1 MIREAIG
8 RREFV
13 GGAGCL
19 LMLALAGCQG
29 TSDTGQSAVG
39 QEPEEPEEPELTPAD
54 FVDVAI
60 KDALDDYSWEELS
73 EISRFMSEV
82 DADSGEYG
90 FGVDEV
96 AAFFNLCGE
105 DGSLKDAG
113 TKTVTVVTEDGPTEG
128 KVRIIG
134 FVHDDRADGAGKAGI
149 TFQFATS
156 LGTCAMS
163 RGRDGNEGGWEQCVA
178 REHLRGDRLEWLP
191 DDLLEAI
198 VPVTKM
204 TNNVGEG
211 DPHNIGMV
219 PATATEDSLWLPSYV
234 EIVGER
240 PRASFSDGFQYL
252 AEVLNAEGSQYKL
265 FRDQMIY
272 PRETRQELV
281 RNREGEAA
289 YWWLRTAS
297 PDVSESEG
305 MAYFN
310 RTGPNGDP
318 FHFATAST
326 DLSGV
331 MFGFCV

>member
-1 MIREAIG
+1 MIRETIG

-29 TSDTGQSAVG
+29 TSDAGQPAAD
-39 QEPEEPEEPELTPAD
+39 QEPEEPEEPELAPAD
-54 FVDVAI
+54 CIDVVI
-60 KDALDDYSWEELS
+60 KDGLNDYSWEELS
-73 EISRFMSEV
+73 EISRLMSEV
-82 DADSGEYG
+82 DAHPDQYDFS
-90 FGVDEV
+90 VDEV
-96 AAFFNLCGE
+96 AAAFNLCGE

-113 TKTVTVVTEDGPTEG
+113 TKTVAVMTEDGSTEG
-128 KVRIIG
+128 AVRIIG

-156 LGTCAMS
+156 LGISAMS

-219 PATATEDSLWLPSYV
+219 PATATEDSLWLLSA
-234 EIVGER
+234 I
-240 PRASFSDGFQYL
+240 
-252 AEVLNAEGSQYKL
+252 EVLGGFKADNSYTRTLRDEGSQYAYYDELGINK
-265 FRDQMIY
+265 DYMGGDVGC
-272 PRETRQELV
+272 EELV
-281 RNREGEAA
+281 LGEKD
-289 YWWLRTAS
+289 WWLRS
-297 PDVSESEG
+297 P
-305 MAYFN
+305 M
-310 RTGPNGDP
+310 P
-318 FHFATAST
+318 T
-326 DLSGV
+326 DDN
-331 MFGFCV
+331 MFCTVAGEQWLEHDAEPGSVECINTNTDQLLLPAFCI

>member
-29 TSDTGQSAVG
+29 ASDAGQSAAK
-39 QEPEEPEEPELTPAD
+39 QEPEEPELTPAD

-60 KDALDDYSWEELS
+60 KDGLDGYSWEELS
-73 EISRFMSEV
+73 EISRFMGEV
-82 DADSGEYG
+82 DADPGEYD
-90 FGVDEV
+90 FGVGEV

-105 DGSLKDAG
+105 DGSLKGAG
-113 TKTVTVVTEDGPTEG
+113 TKTVTVMTEDGPTEG
-128 KVRIIG
+128 EVRIIG

-156 LGTCAMS
+156 LGTSAMS

-178 REHLRGDRLEWLP
+178 RDHLRGDRLEWLP

-219 PATATEDSLWLPSYV
+219 PATATEDSLWLLSAV
-234 EIVGER
+234 
-240 PRASFSDGFQYL
+240 
-252 AEVLNAEGSQYKL
+252 EVLGGFEADNSYTRTLRDEGSQYAYYDELGLNK
-265 FRDQMIY
+265 DYMGADMGC
-272 PRETRQELV
+272 EELV
-281 RNREGEAA
+281 LGEKD
-289 YWWLRTAS
+289 WWLRSPMPTSDNMFCTVAGEQWLEHDAESGSVECLNANTAQLLL
-297 PDVSESEG
+297 P
-305 MAYFN
+305 A
-310 RTGPNGDP
+310 
-318 FHFATAST
+318 
-326 DLSGV
+326 
-331 MFGFCV
+331 FCV

>member
-219 PATATEDSLWLPSYV
+219 PATATEDSLWLLSAV
-234 EIVGER
+234 
-240 PRASFSDGFQYL
+240 
-252 AEVLNAEGSQYKL
+252 EVLGGFEADNSYTRTLRDEGSQYEYYDELGLNKEYMGADMGSGKL
-265 FRDQMIY
+265 V
-272 PRETRQELV
+272 L
-281 RNREGEAA
+281 GEED
-289 YWWLRTAS
+289 WWLRS
-297 PDVSESEG
+297 P
-305 MAYFN
+305 MP
-310 RTGPNGDP
+310 TGDNMFCTVAGEQWLEHDAAPGSVECIN
-318 FHFATAST
+318 TNT
-326 DLSGV
+326 DQFLLPA
-331 MFGFCV
+331 FCV

>member
-1 MIREAIG
+1 MMREAIG

-29 TSDTGQSAVG
+29 TSDAGQSAAK
-39 QEPEEPEEPELTPAD
+39 QEPEEPELTPAD
-54 FVDVAI
+54 CIDVAI
-60 KDALDDYSWEELS
+60 KDGLDDYSWEELS

-82 DADSGEYG
+82 DAGPGEYS

-113 TKTVTVVTEDGPTEG
+113 TKTVAVMTEGGPTDGE
-128 KVRIIG
+128 VRIIG

-156 LGTCAMS
+156 LGTSAMS

-219 PATATEDSLWLPSYV
+219 PATATEDSLWLLSV
-234 EIVGER
+234 V
-240 PRASFSDGFQYL
+240 
-252 AEVLNAEGSQYKL
+252 EVLGGFEADNSYTRTLRDEGSQYAYYDELGLNKVY
-265 FRDQMIY
+265 MGAVMGC
-272 PRETRQELV
+272 EELV
-281 RNREGEAA
+281 LGEKD
-289 YWWLRTAS
+289 WWLRSPMPTGDNMFCTVAGEQWLEHDAEPGSVECLNTNTAQLLL
-297 PDVSESEG
+297 P
-305 MAYFN
+305 A
-310 RTGPNGDP
+310 
-318 FHFATAST
+318 
-326 DLSGV
+326 
-331 MFGFCV
+331 FCV